1 MQSSAGNKRNVVK
14 MVVLLANNKLTPL
27 ERAANDI
34 ITLNFS
40 SATVQLAATHPA
52 VTFLR
57 ESLSIQFHEGQSR
70 HKCKHISV
78 IIEAGTH
85 KAKYRAVMQ
94 SVTWL

>member
-1 MQSSAGNKRNVVK
+1 MINKHFIKGLQTTSSLSFFFFFIRYCATCCN
-14 MVVLLANNKLTPL
+14 TPP
-27 ERAANDI
+27 
-34 ITLNFS
+34 
-40 SATVQLAATHPA
+40 VM
-52 VTFLR
+52 FLR
-57 ESLSIQFHEGQSR
+57 EGLSIQFHESQSR